1 VEIVPQV
8 SDQAG
13 SGCWCQFWQAQDAS
27 GRPIRVPAYIRTVPF
42 EGKTAACFAA
52 VRPAQNHGVY
62 VEASASDRG
71 HPTGRADG
79 AGVTIHPHGING
91 IEAAAGVVT
100 ASTWPMV
107 PTWF

>member
-1 VEIVPQV
+1 
-8 SDQAG
+8 
-13 SGCWCQFWQAQDAS
+13 
-27 GRPIRVPAYIRTVPF
+27 
-42 EGKTAACFAA
+42 

-71 HPTGRADG
+71 HPAGGADG
-79 AGVTIHPHGING
+79 AGDTIRTRGTNV

>member
-1 VEIVPQV
+1 M
-8 SDQAG
+8 
-13 SGCWCQFWQAQDAS
+13 
-27 GRPIRVPAYIRTVPF
+27 PAYIRTVSF

-62 VEASASDRG
+62 VEASARDRG
-71 HPTGRADG
+71 HPAGGADG
-79 AGVTIHPHGING
+79 DGDTIRTHGTNV
-91 IEAAAGVVT
+91 IETVAGVVT